1 MPLIN
6 CKIELKLKWV
16 NYCVLSAAGADNGD
30 TNTNDI
36 ILSIKDTKLYAAMVT
51 LSAKDNQKLS
61 KLPSKGFEK
70 SVYWNAY
77 KTKSYN
83 KYR

>member
-16 NYCVLSAAGADNGD
+16 NYCVLSAAGADNAD

-36 ILSIKDTKLYAAMVT
+36 ILSIKDTKLYAPMEIIY
-51 LSAKDNQKLS
+51 S
-61 KLPSKGFEK
+61 
-70 SVYWNAY
+70 
-77 KTKSYN
+77 
-83 KYR
+83 